1 MFPFTSVNIIHILV
15 IIDNFVLAGF
25 LLPPESGEKVSLE
38 VTVLLSQAVFLL
50 VISDF
55 LPPSADNFPIIGNGR
70 FLADL
75 HSWSKLPFHVSPVEQ
90 SQNLSESYSP
100 IPVRIS
106 YIANALYFFML
117 LLYFFRVARVLGYW
131 CNASGLGRFM

>member
-1 MFPFTSVNIIHILV
+1 M
-15 IIDNFVLAGF
+15 LAGF

-70 FLADL
+70 FSADL
-75 HSWSKLPFHVSPVEQ
+75 HSWAKLPFHANPVQQ

-100 IPVRIS
+100 IPVH
-106 YIANALYFFML
+106 M
-117 LLYFFRVARVLGYW
+117 
-131 CNASGLGRFM
+131 